1 MSRRPEIQI
10 AWKTVT
16 YRSVMLMIAAV
27 LSVVAFGAH
36 LAFPEFTQ
44 NTGKSASNFFT
55 NFMERIAGTGDA
67 AKPGNQVS
75 QQAHITA
82 LDGTVRVK
90 KAGSDTW
97 VRADYSVPLE
107 KGDVIQTGPEGMA
120 KIVFNDGTNY
130 TVKQDSLIVIAENS
144 SNERQQT
151 NVAVNV
157 TTGTVDLAT
166 GRYMQ
171 GSKWQVIVDGATAH
185 VAGWDAPD
193 EKTSPAMHHEQSDAA
208 KEFRKTAIDV
218 TYPSNG
224 MTLHGWLYRPAGD
237 GPFPAIIWNHGS
249 EKDPKAQHDEIL
261 ITKGNGTVERGGK
274 TLQLGAWE
282 MAKMKPDTL
291 GLEKVKEIG
300 PPTPISPA
308 NMMPIFAGGG
318 ESKPIEFSWT
328 PMVNAKGYR
337 LQVSRNPYFSSLV
350 VDRNVTS
357 SAVMVSGLD
366 EGPYYWMVQSVDG
379 GGKQSVESEKNRFT
393 VIAKEKDAGA
403 IALDLDPLI
412 QHGHVIELTGK
423 TEAGARVMVNGHE
436 VPVIGGDGTFHYFMP
451 PMPTGESVITITAQN
466 SKGGVNTQQEKV
478 VIQ

>member
-1 MSRRPEIQI
+1 VSRRPEIQI

-44 NTGKSASNFFT
+44 NTVKSASNFFT

-130 TVKQDSLIVIAENS
+130 TVKQDSLIVIEENS
-144 SNERQQT
+144 ANEHQQT

-157 TTGTVDLAT
+157 NTGTVDLAT
-166 GRYMQ
+166 GTYLQ
-171 GSKWQVIVDGATAH
+171 GSRSTVIMDGATASL
-185 VAGWDAPD
+185 AP
-193 EKTSPAMHHEQSDAA
+193 ESSARVK
-208 KEFRKTAIDV
+208 
-218 TYPSNG
+218 
-224 MTLHGWLYRPAGD
+224 
-237 GPFPAIIWNHGS
+237 
-249 EKDPKAQHDEIL
+249 KDPKAQHDEIL

-366 EGPYYWMVQSVDG
+366 EGPYYWMVQSFDG
-379 GGKQSVESEKNRFT
+379 GGKQSIESEKNRFT

>member
-1 MSRRPEIQI
+1 VSRRPEIQI

-16 YRSVMLMIAAV
+16 YRSVMLMVGAV
-27 LSVVAFGAH
+27 LTAIAIGANM
-36 LAFPEFTQ
+36 AFPEFTQ
-44 NTGKSASNFFT
+44 STMKTASNTFT
-55 NFMERIAGTGDA
+55 SLMERIAGSGDA
-67 AKPGNQVS
+67 SKPGTVVS

-90 KAGSDTW
+90 KASSDTW

-107 KGDVIQTGPEGMA
+107 KGDVIQTGSEGMA

-130 TVKQDSLIVIAENS
+130 TVKQDSLIVIEENS
-144 SNERQQT
+144 ANERQQT

-157 TTGTVDLAT
+157 NTGTVDLAT
-166 GRYMQ
+166 GTYLQ
-171 GSKWQVIVDGATAH
+171 GSKSTVMMDGARASL
-185 VAGWDAPD
+185 APD
-193 EKTSPAMHHEQSDAA
+193 SSA
-208 KEFRKTAIDV
+208 RV
-218 TYPSNG
+218 
-224 MTLHGWLYRPAGD
+224 R
-237 GPFPAIIWNHGS
+237 
-249 EKDPKAQHDEIL
+249 KDPKANQDEFL
-261 ITKGNGTVERGGK
+261 ITKGKGTIERNGQ
-274 TLQLGAWE
+274 TLQLSDWE
-282 MAKMKPDTL
+282 KARFQPNSDH
-291 GLEKVKEIG
+291 LEKVKEIG

-318 ESKPIEFSWT
+318 DSKPIEFSWT

-357 SAVMVSGLD
+357 SAVMVSGLG
-366 EGPYYWMVQSVDG
+366 EGPYYWMVQSFDG
-379 GGKQSVESEKNRFT
+379 SGKQSVDSEKNRFT
-393 VIAKEKDAGA
+393 VIAKEADAGA
-403 IALDLDPLI
+403 IPLDLDPLI

-436 VPVIGGDGTFHYFMP
+436 VPVIGLDGSFHYFMP

>member
-44 NTGKSASNFFT
+44 NTVKSASNFFT

-90 KAGSDTW
+90 KASGDTW

-130 TVKQDSLIVIAENS
+130 TVKQDSLIVIEENS
-144 SNERQQT
+144 ANEHQQT
-151 NVAVNV
+151 NVSVNV
-157 TTGTVDLAT
+157 NTGTVDLAT
-166 GRYMQ
+166 GTYLQ
-171 GSKWQVIVDGATAH
+171 GSRSTVIMDGATASL
-185 VAGWDAPD
+185 AP
-193 EKTSPAMHHEQSDAA
+193 ESSARVK
-208 KEFRKTAIDV
+208 
-218 TYPSNG
+218 
-224 MTLHGWLYRPAGD
+224 
-237 GPFPAIIWNHGS
+237 
-249 EKDPKAQHDEIL
+249 KDPKAQHDEIL

-291 GLEKVKEIG
+291 ALEKVKEIG

-337 LQVSRNPYFSSLV
+337 LQVSRNPYFSSLA

-403 IALDLDPLI
+403 ITLDLDPLI

>member
-1 MSRRPEIQI
+1 
-10 AWKTVT
+10 
-16 YRSVMLMIAAV
+16 MLMIAAV

-44 NTGKSASNFFT
+44 NTVKSASNFFT

-130 TVKQDSLIVIAENS
+130 TVKQDSLIVIEENS
-144 SNERQQT
+144 ANEHQQT

-157 TTGTVDLAT
+157 NTGTVDLAT
-166 GRYMQ
+166 GTYLQ
-171 GSKWQVIVDGATAH
+171 GSRSTVIMDGATASL
-185 VAGWDAPD
+185 AP
-193 EKTSPAMHHEQSDAA
+193 ESSARVK
-208 KEFRKTAIDV
+208 
-218 TYPSNG
+218 
-224 MTLHGWLYRPAGD
+224 
-237 GPFPAIIWNHGS
+237 
-249 EKDPKAQHDEIL
+249 KDPKAQHDEIL

-291 GLEKVKEIG
+291 ALEKVKEIG

-337 LQVSRNPYFSSLV
+337 LQVSRNPYFSSLA

-366 EGPYYWMVQSVDG
+366 EDRITGWCSRSMAA
-379 GGKQSVESEKNRFT
+379 ESSR
-393 VIAKEKDAGA
+393 
-403 IALDLDPLI
+403 
-412 QHGHVIELTGK
+412 
-423 TEAGARVMVNGHE
+423 
-436 VPVIGGDGTFHYFMP
+436 
-451 PMPTGESVITITAQN
+451 
-466 SKGGVNTQQEKV
+466 
-478 VIQ
+478 

>member
-1 MSRRPEIQI
+1 MSRRSGIQI

-16 YRSVMLMIAAV
+16 YRSVMLMIGAV
-27 LSVVAFGAH
+27 LTAIALGANM
-36 LAFPEFTQ
+36 AFPEFTQ
-44 NTGKSASNFFT
+44 STMKSASNAFT
-55 NFMERIAGTGDA
+55 NLMERLAGSGGA
-67 AKPGNQVS
+67 SKPGNVVS

-90 KAGSDTW
+90 KASSDTW

-107 KGDVIQTGPEGMA
+107 KGDVIQTGSEGMA

-130 TVKQDSLIVIAENS
+130 TVKQDSLIVIEENS
-144 SNERQQT
+144 ANERQQT
-151 NVAVNV
+151 NVSVNV
-157 TTGTVDLAT
+157 NTGTVDLAT
-166 GRYMQ
+166 GTYLQ
-171 GSKWQVIVDGATAH
+171 GSKSTVVMDGATASL
-185 VAGWDAPD
+185 APD
-193 EKTSPAMHHEQSDAA
+193 SSA
-208 KEFRKTAIDV
+208 RV
-218 TYPSNG
+218 
-224 MTLHGWLYRPAGD
+224 R
-237 GPFPAIIWNHGS
+237 
-249 EKDPKAQHDEIL
+249 KDPKAEQDEFL
-261 ITKGNGTVERGGK
+261 ITKGNGTVERNGQ
-274 TLQLGAWE
+274 TLQLSDWE
-282 MAKMKPDTL
+282 KARFKPNSDR
-291 GLEKVKEIG
+291 LEKVKEIG

-318 ESKPIEFSWT
+318 DPKPIEFSWT

-357 SAVMVSGLD
+357 SAVMVSGLN
-366 EGPYYWMVQSVDG
+366 EGPYYWMVQSFDG
-379 GGKQSVESEKNRFT
+379 TGKQSVDSEKNRFT
-393 VIAKEKDAGA
+393 IIAKDADAGA
-403 IALDLDPLI
+403 IPLDLDPLI

-436 VPVIGGDGTFHYFMP
+436 VPVIGQDGSFHYFMP

>member
-1 MSRRPEIQI
+1 MSVFF
-10 AWKTVT
+10 AGL
-16 YRSVMLMIAAV
+16 Y
-27 LSVVAFGAH
+27 F
-36 LAFPEFTQ
+36 AFPQFTQ
-44 NTGKSASNFFT
+44 NGIKSVTSLTAKLMEGFASSGAPVKANSM
-55 NFMERIAGTGDA
+55 N
-67 AKPGNQVS
+67 S

-82 LDGTVRVK
+82 LDGTVRIK
-90 KAGSDTW
+90 KASSNAW
-97 VRADYSVPLE
+97 VHADYNVPLE

-130 TVKQDSLIVIAENS
+130 TVKQDSLIVIEENS
-144 SNERQQT
+144 ANEHQQT

-157 TTGTVDLAT
+157 NTGTVDLAT
-166 GRYMQ
+166 GTYLQ
-171 GSKWQVIVDGATAH
+171 GSRSTVIMDGATASL
-185 VAGWDAPD
+185 AP
-193 EKTSPAMHHEQSDAA
+193 ESSARVK
-208 KEFRKTAIDV
+208 
-218 TYPSNG
+218 
-224 MTLHGWLYRPAGD
+224 
-237 GPFPAIIWNHGS
+237 
-249 EKDPKAQHDEIL
+249 KDPKAQHDEIL

-337 LQVSRNPYFSSLV
+337 LQVSRNPYFSSLA

-366 EGPYYWMVQSVDG
+366 EGPYYWMVQSCDG
-379 GGKQSVESEKNRFT
+379 GRKESIESEKDRFT

-403 IALDLDPLI
+403 IALDLDPLS

>member
-1 MSRRPEIQI
+1 VSRKSGIQI

-16 YRSVMLMIAAV
+16 YRSVMLMVGAV
-27 LSVVAFGAH
+27 LTAVAMGAN

-44 NTGKSASNFFT
+44 STMKSASNTFT
-55 NFMERIAGTGDA
+55 GLMERLAGSGDA
-67 AKPGNQVS
+67 GKPGSVVS

-90 KAGSDTW
+90 KASSDSW

-107 KGDVIQTGPEGMA
+107 KGDVIQTGSEGMA

-130 TVKQDSLIVIAENS
+130 TVKQDSLIVIEENS
-144 SNERQQT
+144 ANERQQT
-151 NVAVNV
+151 NVSVNV
-157 TTGTVDLAT
+157 NTGTVDLAT
-166 GRYMQ
+166 GTYLQ
-171 GSKWQVIVDGATAH
+171 GSKSTVVMDGATASL
-185 VAGWDAPD
+185 APD
-193 EKTSPAMHHEQSDAA
+193 SSA
-208 KEFRKTAIDV
+208 RV
-218 TYPSNG
+218 
-224 MTLHGWLYRPAGD
+224 R
-237 GPFPAIIWNHGS
+237 
-249 EKDPKAQHDEIL
+249 KDPKAEQDEFL
-261 ITKGNGTVERGGK
+261 ITKGNGTVERNGQ
-274 TLQLGAWE
+274 TLQLSDWE
-282 MAKMKPDTL
+282 KARFKPNSDR
-291 GLEKVKEIG
+291 LEKVKEIG

-318 ESKPIEFSWT
+318 DSKPIEFSWT

-357 SAVMVSGLD
+357 SAVMVSGLN
-366 EGPYYWMVQSVDG
+366 EGPYYWMVQSFDG
-379 GGKQSVESEKNRFT
+379 AGKQSVESEKNRFT
-393 VIAKEKDAGA
+393 IIAKDADAGA
-403 IALDLDPLI
+403 IPLDLDPLI

-423 TEAGARVMVNGHE
+423 TEVGARVMVNGHE
-436 VPVIGGDGTFHYFMP
+436 VPVISQDGSFHYFMP